1 MKMYV
6 LKIPFF
12 TLLVSLECNSLIH
25 SFIHAW
31 SRWTYCV
38 LKWQRETRATVYSRD
53 HRLLCVCLGYRGGRG
68 LGPHLRHTSFQ
79 KLPWRRIR
87 GSDPVGVSMGQAV
100 WLSGRLAVYGR
111 ERKSVMLILLMQILV
126 FCSLWMFAFI
136 MIFKILHYNIRSD
149 CWAFLVD
156 VWSCTAE
163 TRAQLMSRSS
173 LSLLVYFWLLKFLQA
188 CSWDPTIWIQGLQTY
203 K

>member
-1 MKMYV
+1 MHGADGPTVCWSDRGKQEWQSTPETTGCCVYV
-6 LKIPFF
+6 WGTEAEGAWVL
-12 TLLVSLECNSLIH
+12 TLGTQVSRSYHEGGLEAVTQLES
-25 SFIHAW
+25 AW
-31 SRWTYCV
+31 V
-38 LKWQRETRATVYSRD
+38 K
-53 HRLLCVCLGYRGGRG
+53 
-68 LGPHLRHTSFQ
+68 
-79 KLPWRRIR
+79 
-87 GSDPVGVSMGQAV
+87 
-100 WLSGRLAVYGR
+100 LSGCLAVYDR
-111 ERKSVMLILLMQILV
+111 ERRKSVMLILLMQILV

-173 LSLLVYFWLLKFLQA
+173 LSLLVYFWLLKFLRA
-188 CSWDPTIWIQGLQTY
+188 CSWDPTIWTQGLQTY